1 MFTHAITRVPGA
13 NFASGLTTHTDPEKP
28 DYNRILQ
35 QHAAYVAALQDMGL
49 EVIIMDPLVDHPDAY
64 FVEDAAVVT
73 PHIAVITNPGADSRK
88 GETDS
93 IGRMLSQFH
102 DVRYIRAPGTV
113 DGGDVLM
120 VGTHFFIG
128 ISERTNQEGARQL
141 GAILKEFGYTWVTV
155 AVGAGLHFKSSV
167 NYIGENTLLVTNDF
181 AEHELLK
188 GYDKIIVDP
197 DENYAANTLF
207 VNDHLIMPAG
217 YPKTRRKLAK
227 LKSSI
232 LELDVSEVRKMDGG
246 LTCMSLRL

>member
-1 MFTHAITRVPGA
+1 MFTHAIARVPGA
-13 NFASGLTTHTDPEKP
+13 DFASGLTTSTDTEKP
-28 DYNRILQ
+28 DYNRIMQ
-35 QHAAYVAALQDMGL
+35 QHAAYVAALQDIGL
-49 EVIIMDPLVDHPDAY
+49 DVSIMDPLTAHPDAY
-64 FVEDAAVVT
+64 FVEDTAVVT

-93 IGRMLSQFH
+93 ISRMLAQFR
-102 DVRYIRAPGTV
+102 DVRYIQAPGTV

-141 GAILKEFGYTWVTV
+141 GAILGEFGNTWVTV
-155 AVGAGLHFKSSV
+155 PVGAGLHFKSSV

-181 AEHELLK
+181 EEHELLK
-188 GYDKIIVDP
+188 GYEKIVVDP
-197 DENYAANTLF
+197 DENYAANTLY

-217 YPKTRRKLAK
+217 YPKTRRQLDK

-246 LTCMSLRL
+246 LTCMSLRF